1 MPRGK
6 RAGKRKHRIR
16 PCDFDAK
23 IDVPE
28 FSTDPL
34 GLFALANPE
43 GWEASPFPEKRYRK
57 RDQDNS
63 GEYIS

>member
-16 PCDFDAK
+16 PSDLDAK
-23 IDVPE
+23 IDVLK

-34 GLFALANPE
+34 GLFALANSE
-43 GWEASPFPEKRYRK
+43 SWETSSIPEKRYRK